1 MMAIR
6 CFKLAGLYLIAGMS
20 LGAAMGATHQFALA
34 PVHAHLNLLGWTLLA
49 LIGLILAR
57 FPHLGETRLA
67 LAFFW
72 VYNLSLPP
80 SMALLAGLQS
90 GYTELEPALGIT
102 SSGMWLGGLLWVLN
116 LLLNLQPAHLAQSR
130 SA

>member
-20 LGAAMGATHQFALA
+20 LGAAMGAAHQFTLA

-49 LIGLILAR
+49 LVGLIVAR

-67 LAFFW
+67 SAF
-72 VYNLSLPP
+72 
-80 SMALLAGLQS
+80 S
-90 GYTELEPALGIT
+90 GSTTWHY
-102 SSGMWLGGLLWVLN
+102 
-116 LLLNLQPAHLAQSR
+116 R
-130 SA
+130 